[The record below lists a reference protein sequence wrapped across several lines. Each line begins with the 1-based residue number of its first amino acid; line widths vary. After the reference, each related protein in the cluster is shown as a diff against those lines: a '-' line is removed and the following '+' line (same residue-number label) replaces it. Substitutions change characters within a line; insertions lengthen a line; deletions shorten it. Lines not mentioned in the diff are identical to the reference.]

1 MALYDSSQLL
11 NIVMATN
18 AKFSQMYPT
27 LNFNANPFVC
37 GNTFNS
43 ENPFGPFNKVSG
55 LKLPPINFGTSI
67 STPSTTR
74 TSSARTSTTSSSL
87 HSQMLDD
94 LYSPGE
100 LSTKWS
106 RWGYDANAGAR
117 LAGVAR
123 DNSVGFTGYCARYVK
138 TAICDAGLGNYE
150 YGHAYQ
156 MDDILRRNSNF
167 REIPAS
173 TDVKSLP
180 AGCVLVFNQGSRGY
194 SSRYGHTEI
203 TDGKG
208 HGISDGVTRNL
219 RQPDAIFM
227 PVAA

>member
-11 NIVMATN
+11 NIVLATN
-18 AKFSQMYPT
+18 AKFSQMYPSLSYNT
-27 LNFNANPFVC
+27 NPFAPP
-37 GNTFNS
+37 GGQTSFGAFN
-43 ENPFGPFNKVSG
+43 NISG
-55 LKLPPINFGTSI
+55 LKMPAIKFGT
-67 STPSTTR
+67 
-74 TSSARTSTTSSSL
+74 TSSTSSSTSSSSSSSSL

-106 RWGYDANAGAR
+106 RLGYDANAGAR

-138 TAICDAGLGNYE
+138 NAICDAGLGNYE

-194 SSRYGHTEI
+194 SSSYGHTEI

>member
-11 NIVMATN
+11 NIVNSAN
-18 AKFSQMYPT
+18 AYYSSLYPT
-27 LNFNANPFVC
+27 GV
-37 GNTFNS
+37 GIS
-43 ENPFGPFNKVSG
+43 SSNPFGAFNDFSKIN
-55 LKLPPINFGTSI
+55 LKAIPLFNTSSNLQFNIPPS
-67 STPSTTR
+67 STR
-74 TSSARTSTTSSSL
+74 TSSSSSSSL
-87 HSQMLDD
+87 HSEMLED
-94 LYSPGE
+94 LYSSGNS
-100 LSTKWS
+100 STKWS
-106 RWGYDANAGAR
+106 RYGYDASAGAR

-138 TAICDAGLGNYE
+138 TAISDAGLGNYE

-156 MDDILRRNSNF
+156 MDDILRRNKNF

-173 TDVKSLP
+173 TDVRSLP

-194 SSRYGHTEI
+194 SSSYGHTEI

-208 HGISDGVTRNL
+208 HGISDGVTHNL

>member
-11 NIVMATN
+11 NIVKSAN
-18 AKFSQMYPT
+18 AYYSSFYPA
-27 LNFNANPFVC
+27 LNSVTAN
-37 GNTFNS
+37 S
-43 ENPFGPFNKVSG
+43 SNPFGMFNDFSKI
-55 LKLPPINFGTSI
+55 KLPMPISSGNMYN
-67 STPSTTR
+67 TT
-74 TSSARTSTTSSSL
+74 TTSTLSPSSKRVSL
-87 HSQMLDD
+87 HSEMLDD
-94 LYSPGE
+94 LYS
-100 LSTKWS
+100 SDSSSKWS
-106 RWGYDANAGAR
+106 RYGYDASAGAR

-138 TAICDAGLGNYE
+138 TAISDAGLGNYE

-156 MDDILRRNSNF
+156 MDDILRRNNNF

-173 TDVKSLP
+173 TDVRSLP

-194 SSRYGHTEI
+194 SSSYGHTEI

-208 HGISDGVTRNL
+208 HGISDGVTHNL